1 MRRRDFITLIGGS
14 VGAALPLTA
23 RGQQGDRVRR
33 LGVVTGYAESDATAR
48 KWVATLVQGLREL
61 GWTAGDNIQIEYR
74 WPGADAGRINSAAA
88 ELVGLKP
95 DVIVA
100 SGPLS
105 VTALQRLTTTIPIV
119 FQGVADPVGTGIV
132 ASLARPG
139 GNVTG
144 FALGEFAVSG
154 KMLEYLK
161 RIAPNVRHVGVIYNP
176 AQVPQV
182 GRLATIQALAPSL
195 DVQVSAYK
203 VSSSDQIAA
212 AIEGFAGNA
221 DGGMIVLPNPI
232 TIANRDLIIGL
243 MARRQ
248 LPAVYEYPDFA
259 REGGLVSYGSDP
271 AAHFHQL
278 ASYVDR
284 ILKGTLPAD
293 LPIQQPTKFVLAINL
308 KTANALSLTVPAGL
322 LAGADEVIE

>member
-1 MRRRDFITLIGGS
+1 MRRRDFITLLGG
-14 VGAALPLTA
+14 GAAAWPLTA
-23 RGQQGDRVRR
+23 RAQQSDRVRR
-33 LGVVTGYAESDATAR
+33 LGVVTTYAESDATAR
-48 KWVATLVQGLREL
+48 RWVATLVTGLREL

-74 WPGADAGRINSAAA
+74 WPGADVGRINSATA

-100 SGPLS
+100 TGPLT
-105 VTALQRLTTTIPIV
+105 VTALQRLTSTIPIV
-119 FQGVADPVGTGIV
+119 FQGIADPVATGIV

-139 GNVTG
+139 GNITG
-144 FALGEFAVSG
+144 FGLGEFSISG

-182 GRLATIQALAPSL
+182 GRLATIQALGPSL
-195 DVQVSAYK
+195 DVQVTAYQ
-203 VSSSDQIAA
+203 VSSADQIAA
-212 AIEGFAGNA
+212 VIEGFTGSA
-221 DGGMIVLPNPI
+221 DGGFVVLPSPI
-232 TIANRDLIIGL
+232 TIANRELIIGL
-243 MARRQ
+243 MARHH
-248 LPAVYEYPDFA
+248 LPTVYEYPDFA

-271 AAHFHQL
+271 AAHYHQL

-284 ILKGTLPAD
+284 ILKGAAPAD
-293 LPIQQPTKFVLAINL
+293 LPIQQPTKFILAINL
-308 KTANALSLTVPAGL
+308 KTANALGLTVPPGL

>member
-1 MRRRDFITLIGGS
+1 MRRRDFIRLVGGT
-14 VGAALPLTA
+14 AAWPLAA
-23 RGQQGDRVRR
+23 RAQPSDRVRQ
-33 LGVVTGYAESDATAR
+33 LGIVTGYAESDATAR
-48 KWVATLVQGLREL
+48 KWVVTLVEGLRDL
-61 GWTAGDNIQIEYR
+61 GWAAGSNIQIVYR
-74 WPGADAGRINSAAA
+74 WPGPDAARINSAAA
-88 ELVGLKP
+88 ELVALKP
-95 DVIVA
+95 DAIVA

-105 VTALQRLTTTIPIV
+105 VTALQRLTSAIPIV

-139 GNVTG
+139 GNITG

-161 RIAPNVRHVGVIYNP
+161 RIAPNVKHVGVIYNP

-182 GRLATIQALAPSL
+182 GRLATIQALAPSV
-195 DVQVSAYK
+195 DVQVTAYQ
-203 VSSSDQIAA
+203 VSNPDQIAA
-212 AIEGFAGNA
+212 AIDGFARNA

-232 TIANRDLIIGL
+232 TIANRGLIIEF
-243 MARRQ
+243 MARRH
-248 LPAVYEYPDFA
+248 LPAIYEYPDFA

-271 AAHFHQL
+271 ATHFRQL

-284 ILKGTLPAD
+284 ILRGTAPAD

-308 KTANALSLTVPAGL
+308 KTAKALNLTVPPGL
-322 LAGADEVIE
+322 QAGADEVIE